1 MKERKTYT
9 VDVGGKPL
17 GRAAS
22 EIATLLIG
30 KNEENYQPHVDGGS
44 FVVVENIEKIKLT
57 GKKKDEKIYY
67 RHTGYPGGLKE
78 IPYKKLLE
86 RSRGAALKKA
96 VYGMLPKN
104 KLRTERIKRLSVK

>member
-1 MKERKTYT
+1 MQERKTHT
-9 VDVGGKPL
+9 VDVAGKPL
-17 GRAAS
+17 GRVAS
-22 EIATLLIG
+22 EIAKLLMG
-30 KNEENYQPHVDGGS
+30 KDREDYQPHIDKGG
-44 FVVVENIEKIKLT
+44 FVVAENIEKIKLT
-57 GKKKDEKIYY
+57 GRKEDEKMYY

-104 KLRTERIKRLSVK
+104 KLRTGRIKRLSVK